1 MSRGARGAGKPARCL
16 LLRCSGVFAVHS
28 SSVEID
34 RAPGPAR
41 RAPAGGAGRALQVDV
56 FAYFEY
62 RSFLRDAYGDLKQR
76 QPGFSYR
83 WFARRAGMTSPNFL
97 KLVID
102 GKRNLTAASAEKFA
116 GALELTS
123 DETAFFRELVGFAQ
137 AKSAAE
143 KNRHFDRIGAYRQ
156 HRAVCALERHQ
167 FEYLSHW
174 WYPAIRELV
183 ACQGFVED
191 PEWIA
196 GHLVPAISPAQAR
209 QALELL
215 HALGFVERDERG
227 RLRQKTPLLSTG
239 PEVRSLAVGN
249 FHRQMM
255 ERAAAS
261 IELCE
266 RAERDISGVTVAL
279 SAESFQRVKQK
290 IVELRAELLA
300 LSAGDG
306 QPTRVVQVNFQ
317 LFPLAISEGST
328 T

>member
-1 MSRGARGAGKPARCL
+1 M
-16 LLRCSGVFAVHS
+16 HS
-28 SSVEID
+28 TSQHID
-34 RAPGPAR
+34 P
-41 RAPAGGAGRALQVDV
+41 APAAGRRGNPAGAGRALQVDI
-56 FAYFEY
+56 FAYFGY
-62 RSFLRDAYGDLKQR
+62 RAFLRDAYADLKQR

-102 GKRNLTAASAEKFA
+102 GKRNLSAASTDQFA
-116 GALELTS
+116 IALELSTS
-123 DETAFFRELVGFAQ
+123 ETAFFHELVGFGQ
-137 AKSAAE
+137 ARTAAD
-143 KNRHFDRIGAYRQ
+143 KNRHFERIGAYRQ

-183 ACQGFVED
+183 ACDGFVED

-196 GHLVPAISPAQAR
+196 GRLVPAITPVQAR

-227 RLRQKTPLLSTG
+227 RLRQRTPLLSTG

-261 IELCE
+261 IDQCD
-266 RAERDISGVTVAL
+266 RDVRDISGVTIAL
-279 SAESFQRVKQK
+279 SPEAFQRVKQK

-306 QPTRVVQVNFQ
+306 RPTRVVQVNFQ
-317 LFPLAISEGST
+317 LFPLATTEGSDR
-328 T
+328 

>member
-1 MSRGARGAGKPARCL
+1 L
-16 LLRCSGVFAVHS
+16 LLAGSGVFDVHS
-28 SSVEID
+28 SSAEMD
-34 RAPGPAR
+34 RGPAASR
-41 RAPAGGAGRALQVDV
+41 RGQTGVAGRALEVDV

-62 RSFLRDAYGDLKQR
+62 RSFLRDAYRDLKQR

-102 GKRNLTAASAEKFA
+102 GKRNLTAASTDKFA
-116 GALELTS
+116 GALELTAS
-123 DETAFFRELVGFAQ
+123 ETDFFRELVGFGQ
-137 AKSAAE
+137 AKSAAD
-143 KNRHFDRIGAYRQ
+143 KNRHFERIGAFRQ

-196 GHLVPAISPAQAR
+196 GRLVPAISPAQAR

-215 HALGFVERDERG
+215 FALGFVERDQGG
-227 RLRQKTPLLSTG
+227 RLRQKAPLLSTG

-255 ERAAAS
+255 ERAAAA

-266 RAERDISGVTVAL
+266 RDQRDISGVTVAL

-290 IVELRAELLA
+290 IIELRAELLA

-306 QPTRVVQVNFQ
+306 RPTRVVQVNFQ
-317 LFPLAISEGST
+317 LFPLAISEGGGP
-328 T
+328 